1 MNPDKQNAQRA
12 RQLIE
17 ACRHSMDI
25 ATLIDHNL
33 ELAQIVLYFATLEG
47 NTQADLIAAK
57 EAYKQAEAA
66 KIVASDASVA
76 KAERE
81 AIIELSD
88 QRDTIANFEGYLG
101 KLQLQRRTI
110 AAYTDAVKQ
119 KVAHLR
125 SEWELS
131 RFAQK

>member
-1 MNPDKQNAQRA
+1 MKDDNATALRA
-12 RQLIE
+12 KDLINE
-17 ACRHSMDI
+17 CRHCTDI
-25 ATLIDHNL
+25 ASLIDHNL
-33 ELAQIVLYFATLEG
+33 ELSQIVLHFATLEG
-47 NTQADLIAAK
+47 KANAELIEAK

-66 KIVASDASVA
+66 KIIAYDGSVA

-81 AIIELSD
+81 ALIELSD

-119 KVAHLR
+119 KIAHLR

>member
-1 MNPDKQNAQRA
+1 MNPDKDNAKRA

-17 ACRHSMDI
+17 SCRHSMDI

-88 QRDTIANFEGYLG
+88 QRDIIANFEGYLG

-119 KVAHLR
+119 KIAHLR

>member
-1 MNPDKQNAQRA
+1 
-12 RQLIE
+12 
-17 ACRHSMDI
+17 MDI

-119 KVAHLR
+119 KIAHLR